1 MPMLQLLHW
10 FDQMSVFTVVDSKQN
25 EVHHESMLQS
35 KPLIKL
41 KGKYIKVVNNIKH
54 IIQLKQ
60 FKIEDL
66 IEKLCLVGQS
76 YAFSTDDAVAK
87 VTTIN
92 ELFCHI
98 NKYCNIYDY
107 ELLQAFLESL
117 DECDEAVKLLDDFT
131 EELHHSVLIELD
143 LMSESK
149 DQLKPQVPING
160 TYTLRI
166 KYTGDQK
173 CTLSTKNM
181 VQRIIYES
189 LKLQK
194 QSIVFI
200 GLEEGCI
207 VFVYQISAAIKSYIL
222 QNKITLEGLALLA
235 SHDIKYLIV
244 DGTEIPVP
252 LELKAQVSVGA
263 SM

>member
-1 MPMLQLLHW
+1 M
-10 FDQMSVFTVVDSKQN
+10 DGKQN

-41 KGKYIKVVNNIKH
+41 KGNYIKVVNKIKH
-54 IIQLKQ
+54 IIQSKQ
-60 FKIEDL
+60 FKIEYL
-66 IEKLCLVGQS
+66 IEKLCLIDQS
-76 YAFSTDDAVAK
+76 YAFLTDDEVTK
-87 VTTIN
+87 VTSVN
-92 ELFCHI
+92 ELFGHI

-117 DECDEAVKLLDDFT
+117 DECDEAVKLLGDFT

-143 LMSESK
+143 LMSESE
-149 DQLKPQVPING
+149 DQLKPQIPING

-189 LKLQK
+189 LKLPK
-194 QSIVFI
+194 PSIVFV
-200 GLEEGCI
+200 GLEEGCV
-207 VFVYQISAAIKSYIL
+207 VFVYQISAKIKSQIL
-222 QNKITLEGLALLA
+222 QNKITPEGLALLA
-235 SHDIKYLIV
+235 SHDIKCLIV
-244 DGTEIPVP
+244 GDTEIPVP
-252 LELKAQVSVGA
+252 LEFYAQVSVGA
-263 SM
+263 SL